1 LEEKHVTRR
10 SAEDVQAGRD
20 GPPGDESCEAPV
32 AVVRQ
37 ADQLGEC
44 PAWSGYDSTLYWVDA
59 RRPGVQAYRPATGEI
74 ETWLMPEI
82 TPGLAVAGPA
92 RLLVAFRATFAF
104 LDTATGELTE
114 LSPRSSSSAPVRFN
128 ELKCDRQGRVW
139 IGEMNDERRVPAGH
153 LYRLDSGGLTPVLDG
168 VVVPNSLCWSP
179 DGTTMYFSD
188 AQAPVI
194 WQFDYDPGSGT
205 PSRRRP
211 FAELRADQ
219 GFPDGATVDAD
230 GCIWSTNYG
239 GWSVVRYTPD
249 GLIDREVQ
257 LPTAQITSCAFGGAD
272 LDTLY
277 VTTAAQRLTPAE
289 LGDQPDAGALFEI
302 PAAVHGLPE
311 ADAVVTA

>member
-1 LEEKHVTRR
+1 LEEKQVTRI
-10 SAEDVQAGRD
+10 SAEDVQVGR
-20 GPPGDESCEAPV
+20 GGQVGHESYEVPLP
-32 AVVRQ
+32 VVRQ

-44 PAWSGYDSTLYWVDA
+44 PAWSRYDNALYWVDA
-59 RRPGVQAYRPATGEI
+59 RRPVVQGYRPATGEI
-74 ETWLMPEI
+74 ETWMMPEI
-82 TPGLAVAGPA
+82 TPGLAVAGPG
-92 RLLVAFRATFAF
+92 RLLVAFRASFAF

-139 IGEMNDERRVPAGH
+139 IGEMNDERRVAAGH
-153 LYRLDSGGLTPVLDG
+153 LYRLDTGGLTPVLDG

-188 AQAPVI
+188 AQAPTI
-194 WQFDYDPGSGT
+194 WQFDYDPDTGT

-230 GCIWSTNYG
+230 GCVWSTNYG

-249 GLIDREVQ
+249 GHIDLEVQ

-277 VTTAAQRLTPAE
+277 VTTAAQRLTLAE
-289 LGDQPDAGALFEI
+289 LGAQPDAGALFEI
-302 PAAVHGLPE
+302 RTAVHGLPE
-311 ADAVVTA
+311 ADAVATA